1 MTEAPPED
9 VATLPG
15 PFLVPSVVVVSNAL
29 DAFKHLGIFTAEDPS
44 DSEASDSPAA
54 TPLSGQDGG
63 AKVDGGERGR
73 DSEVVQMPRVES
85 SVNLTWSVFGHHGRG
100 GGLRRGRGAEGDG
113 ARRGSAM
120 EAVPEGE
127 DGSAEG
133 AEEKERGPKADGGAS
148 GAAGKF
154 ASTGGLRVGGSE
166 EAVVLGTQF
175 QAPDEA
181 QRVFDATAAF
191 VSAAMGARG

>member
-100 GGLRRGRGAEGDG
+100 GGLRRGRGSPSG
-113 ARRGSAM
+113 RRQPRQIEERLLQQLHLGSDRRRTTIKS
-120 EAVPEGE
+120 VHYVTSHTLTPH
-127 DGSAEG
+127 
-133 AEEKERGPKADGGAS
+133 RP
-148 GAAGKF
+148 AA
-154 ASTGGLRVGGSE
+154 
-166 EAVVLGTQF
+166 
-175 QAPDEA
+175 
-181 QRVFDATAAF
+181 
-191 VSAAMGARG
+191 